1 MQKEG
6 IGRPSTYATTVEKLL
21 DEKRK
26 YVISENGSLV
36 PSERGIML
44 LQEIAPMYGN
54 DGKRGVFES
63 NFTARMEDSLDGI
76 EHGGLKHQMFGQ
88 TLSTSSQNHTM
99 RHWKKGGPNQ
109 HLNN

>member
-44 LQEIAPMYGN
+44 WQEIAPMYGN
-54 DGKRGVFES
+54 DGKEVCS
-63 NFTARMEDSLDGI
+63 NL
-76 EHGGLKHQMFGQ
+76 
-88 TLSTSSQNHTM
+88 TLQPEWRTVWMDRT
-99 RHWKKGGPNQ
+99 WWP
-109 HLNN
+109 